1 MMKYWWLAVLLSVGV
16 AQAKPRI
23 LLSGDMPGKSFR
35 GPLPAATA
43 AQSKLALG
51 LRADV
56 TYLAVEIGER
66 NSRRYAQLQK
76 ARDWVRDQLQLA
88 GYKVRSQTYKIE
100 DREYTNLE
108 CDLVGLTPEVVM
120 VGAHYD
126 SAINCPAANDNG
138 TGVAS
143 LLALAR
149 QLKKRAQKPRK
160 TLRLVAFVNEEPPNF
175 ARPTMGSQVYARFCR
190 KRGDKIVSM
199 LSLET
204 MGYYS
209 DQPGSQKYPLPL
221 SLSYPSTGNFIA
233 FVGDLESGPLV
244 SYCVGAFRKHASFPS
259 EGAAL
264 SGALEG
270 VGWSDHASFWDI
282 GVPAVMVTDTAPFR
296 YAHYHLASDT
306 PDKVDFGRLAR
317 VVEGLER
324 VIWDLV
330 SL

>member
-1 MMKYWWLAVLLSVGV
+1 MNHYYMVYTITGERMHAAVGYSDNPV
-16 AQAKPRI
+16 
-23 LLSGDMPGKSFR
+23 SFTA
-35 GPLPAATA
+35 GLEA
-43 AQSKLALG
+43 AQS
-51 LRADV
+51 
-56 TYLAVEIGER
+56 
-66 NSRRYAQLQK
+66 
-76 ARDWVRDQLQLA
+76 
-88 GYKVRSQTYKIE
+88 
-100 DREYTNLE
+100 
-108 CDLVGLTPEVVM
+108 
-120 VGAHYD
+120 
-126 SAINCPAANDNG
+126 
-138 TGVAS
+138 
-143 LLALAR
+143 ALAQSGR
-149 QLKKRAQKPRK
+149 NDPC
-160 TLRLVAFVNEEPPNF
+160 TLILLFHSARHEP
-175 ARPTMGSQVYARFCR
+175 M
-190 KRGDKIVSM
+190 
-199 LSLET
+199 
-204 MGYYS
+204 S

-317 VVEGLER
+317 VVDGLER